1 MAKAFHTTPLPRH
14 RVWHFVSKFL
24 ERLMRHTRSDAPPK
38 KKKKK
43 KNWKFIFDLFVR
55 VTLDGE

>member
-24 ERLMRHTRSDAPPK
+24 ERLMRHTRSDAPQK
-38 KKKKK
+38 KKKTKK
-43 KNWKFIFDLFVR
+43 KELEIYL
-55 VTLDGE
+55 